1 MGKLWLKYNMYSC
14 LSLLL
19 IQGAC
24 SLPHLSLSSFPRTH
38 EGRSRKV
45 RCRRLQH
52 SGALASDSIDYHSA
66 LHGLYLGSHYEK
78 EKMSQLHQETNKNRK
93 KKKIITRLGLGSW
106 ACWLPAR
113 PSQTQVCALWGK
125 FPKRPQGH
133 LAQGV
138 ECDCS
143 PGYREVMS
151 SHSSLK
157 ERWRGCKQTRAF
169 LCPPPCFPAQLLASM
184 PLLGSFGFRTAWWIL
199 NVVQIGPSVTALK
212 NHSFYFKIAR
222 RIFCFFLPLMPMSRP
237 CFRDSLSDV
246 LGGTLTTLWNFSASG
261 FVFIFMIPW
270 DGDVV
275 QQAFVHHA

>member
-93 KKKIITRLGLGSW
+93 KEKNNNQVRAWELSVLAACQAFTNAGVCSVRQVSQKATRS
-106 ACWLPAR
+106 
-113 PSQTQVCALWGK
+113 S
-125 FPKRPQGH
+125 
-133 LAQGV
+133 
-138 ECDCS
+138 S
-143 PGYREVMS
+143 PGGGMWLQSWLQRGNVKPQQR
-151 SHSSLK
+151 K
-157 ERWRGCKQTRAF
+157 ERWQGCKQTRAF

-222 RIFCFFLPLMPMSRP
+222 RIFCFFLPLMPTSRP
-237 CFRDSLSDV
+237 CFRDSLFDV